1 MIVPDVFR
9 KPMTG
14 DLRGDFVVFLV
25 RMRFNRPWTWRGTIE
40 NEVAAGHAL
49 AGSVLR

>member
-14 DLRGDFVVFLV
+14 DLRGDFVVFLIG
-25 RMRFNRPWTWRGTIE
+25 MRFNRPWMRRGTIE
-40 NEVAAGHAL
+40 NEVADGHAP